1 MSIQFLTLEDAVKVA
16 AWNWGV
22 DKELAEQEFEQKC
35 FISDDQYEIGFDDGI
50 EAAVEAIEQM
60 AEKRYEQNE

>member
-35 FISDDQYEIGFDDGI
+35 FISNDQYEIGFEDGLK
-50 EAAVEAIEQM
+50 AAIKAIKKLEG
-60 AEKRYEQNE
+60 